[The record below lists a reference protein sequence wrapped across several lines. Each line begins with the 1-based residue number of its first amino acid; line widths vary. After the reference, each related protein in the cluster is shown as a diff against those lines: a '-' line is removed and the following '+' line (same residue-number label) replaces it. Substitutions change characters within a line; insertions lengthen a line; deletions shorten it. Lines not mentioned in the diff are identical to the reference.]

1 MVYGFAGSASG
12 PATIDPD
19 STVHS
24 LRVVHDPSFI
34 VGFVLWFD
42 LAHHN
47 HDLHGEACAYRPTS
61 AESAGSSMTAL
72 LSAVMPCS
80 NLGYRRVRSVNSP

>member
-61 AESAGSSMTAL
+61 AESVRDGVADRVKPTDHWASGS
-72 LSAVMPCS
+72 
-80 NLGYRRVRSVNSP
+80 